1 MSLYLPPELSWLGW
15 IAGGAWPE
23 GDEDKAWAVSDAY
36 KNAAAA
42 LRTVIP
48 DIEDAKRTAVAA
60 YPEGTGGENIA
71 EMFDLMLEG
80 DQSMETLAH
89 YMEQISDAAFDFGT
103 QIEAAKLMTIL
114 SLVAL
119 AIEIAWAWVFPPT
132 AAAVQAA
139 EEVATQSIVRILAR
153 QLQQRITAKVVQIFG
168 EKFAGL
174 AKNWILKI
182 IEAALISGGLDAAVQ
197 LGQMAKGHR
206 KHFDWKEFGA
216 SVGSA
221 GLGAPFGRIGANFL
235 NKQTTKFL
243 GDKLKNPWVRAGNG
257 AIVGMGSG
265 IVEYGF
271 GSVGAAMITGDW
283 AGTFGNGPGW
293 VGGAA
298 RGGITGGV
306 KGYRGINRPD
316 NKSFEID
323 FHAPKD
329 GSANIPKKPGFSFDP
344 GKLENN
350 GSRNGGGGENIP
362 IQDRP
367 GVSNGG
373 RGENGSTHP
382 AGWTENNGSGG
393 RQNPFADGFSRN
405 EPGGNENSGS
415 TRQPPSVTPSNYN
428 GNRSGGP
435 SDSGRNSQTQPA
447 NGSKA
452 VGPKG
457 DSRSQGPRSTFGGS
471 DRTAS
476 QAPPNSTGSS
486 GNSNA
491 ATGSRTG
498 TSNPFGDSRASSVHS
513 GSSDRPA
520 GISGQ
525 GRDGQPSTQPA
536 PGRDGSVQFQRQPGS
551 PPPGDGVQTSSHS
564 KAPETNPATGQSRS
578 PAPVSEA
585 GSNKSVT
592 PPRSSAA
599 SETSSV
605 APSRSSEA
613 GPVPPGRSAGPEGGP
628 EGGPVTPGRSGGPE
642 TGPVPPGRSAGPEG
656 GPVTPG
662 RSGGPEAGPVPPGRS
677 AGPEAGSVAPP
688 RSSAASDAG
697 TGQPPRAA
705 SVSEVSSS
713 QPSRRPVGLNLDGQQ
728 QHPPVSDNA
737 KQTRHPGPNPGP
749 GDEPPVR
756 RVPASAS
763 DAGNL
768 PPSRQRPP
776 ESNASGITPHR
787 PEGDRP
793 SPRGS
798 VPQEQH
804 SVPRGHDDAGSD
816 GRGGR
821 IPEGEADHPNWT
833 RTKDGETLI
842 TSPDGTEHFVD
853 KHGNIFIGRSKDP
866 ELIMIRPDL
875 SFEWVPNNG
884 KHVAP
889 EPDPQTHTPGR
900 PEDFSFRRDDG
911 TEHTLLD
918 DGSVQTKSWDNSI
931 TIVKRDGGA
940 ELRSHWDERTHFDPN
955 GTAVHTAPGDPAIVT
970 RPDNTVHI
978 VPNDKM
984 GWQRDGDGNLVITSP
999 DGTKHKID
1007 GDGNITV
1014 GRDGDPQ
1021 LMKIGADNAI
1031 VFVGPDS
1038 TGPAARSGGTAE
1050 KGVAEKGIA
1059 AKVFGGGIAERIF
1072 GGKSTAEKGTGV
1084 QSPTFTRPDQVS
1096 HTVLDGGTVQTKSP
1110 DGWTTTVKRN
1120 GATEFESPTGD
1131 KTVFKADN
1139 TVVESG
1145 PGKPTVITGPGATK
1159 QTVEHNNNV
1168 TVELPDNTRHTAF
1181 EATNVPGSGRTEH
1194 PDHTVIHYDVKDTL
1208 KIGWRDRLGG
1218 FDQEGPH
1225 KPGIYHMDRPDG
1237 IGLESTPKG
1246 IKVFGSDDKV
1256 YERGPRGSV
1265 HITEPNGRTET
1276 RSMKEPIDLG
1286 NGATLERTPNGF
1298 RVRHADDT
1306 VSEIGPNGASF
1317 TDTDGVAR
1325 GVRRDGTV
1333 FVNDPKNDVHEI
1345 RGDGAVRVTAE
1356 DGTSWGSRPDGTS
1369 WTVDDK
1375 NKVHVTDRDGNEA
1388 APTERK
1394 SPTVDGADLT
1404 AKPRP
1409 RQVRED
1415 DPLPGGYQAPRGP
1428 TTEYFIPPGTD
1439 KENVPPELHYVDPPD
1454 DDDWDPPDRDYWGPP
1469 DRDNWGPDQDN
1480 WGPPDQDQWGPPNP
1494 YVQDQSGP
1502 GPGGA
1507 GSSNAV
1513 PYDRN
1518 PGPGNSGNGGGNSG
1532 GPGTSGGPRNSGGPG
1547 NGGDSYGGRNTGGG
1561 PGPNDGG
1568 GSGDGRDS
1576 SGNDRTPPPEDRR
1589 PPPPPPPQLD
1599 PEMLSKML
1607 QNLHGAGDM
1616 PSPDT
1621 DGASSNEE
1629 GADQGTNGQD
1639 EPSPDFLS
1647 LGPGGGLS
1655 GGANAAAPPDLSALR
1670 GALDQLGRS
1679 GPGGSGAAGSGTDGS
1694 GSGASGQENA
1704 TNQPGSANRPGA
1716 GSHSGTQDSVPPQR
1730 PGTPNQ
1736 QGGSESDRPGSQ
1748 RDADGQQR
1756 DPKNTDGGNNADAP
1770 RQGAQPGDRSGT
1782 SGSENQSGTP
1792 GSGDR
1797 SGAQGPG
1804 EQLGVGNNADAPGA
1818 EKNSDGTDPSGRT
1831 DTGDRSGTPGS
1842 GDRSG
1847 TQGSD
1852 GHSGT
1857 PGSGDHSGTLGSDG
1871 KSGTPGSGDHSGTHG
1886 PDGQAKIPEQ
1896 HGNSASGQDGTQSSV
1911 PGRPPMSAMQDGHP
1925 SSGLSSPAGAPPTPG
1940 APAAAAPPP
1949 GGPPGSPKSKER
1961 KPRKKNDKQRKPP
1974 KPFLLPSPF
1983 DAPEQRAGP
1992 DESTD
1997 DAPFTL
2003 DASSSV
2009 TEPVID
2015 RRTTTQTTRST
2026 TDG

>member
-1 MSLYLPPELSWLGW
+1 MSLYLPPELRWLGW

-71 EMFDLMLEG
+71 EMFDLMLKG

-139 EEVATQSIVRILAR
+139 EEVATQSIVRTLAR

-168 EKFAGL
+168 EKFAGF

-243 GDKLKNPWVRAGNG
+243 GDRLKNPWVRAGNG

-265 IVEYGF
+265 VIEYGF

-283 AGTFGNGPGW
+283 AGTFGNGAGW

-323 FHAPKD
+323 FHVLKD
-329 GSANIPKKPGFSFDP
+329 GSANIPKRGGFSFDP
-344 GKLENN
+344 GKLEPN

-367 GVSNGG
+367 GGSNGG

-382 AGWTENNGSGG
+382 AGWTENNGAGG
-393 RQNPFADGFSRN
+393 RRNPFADGFSRN

-435 SDSGRNSQTQPA
+435 SDSGRNGQTQPA

-452 VGPKG
+452 VGPNG
-457 DSRSQGPRSTFGGS
+457 DSRSQGPRSAFGGS
-471 DRTAS
+471 DRS
-476 QAPPNSTGSS
+476 GYQAPPNSTASS

-498 TSNPFGDSRASSVHS
+498 ASNPFGDSRASSVHS

-520 GISGQ
+520 GGSGLT
-525 GRDGQPSTQPA
+525 RDGQPSTQPA
-536 PGRDGSVQFQRQPGS
+536 PGRDGSVQFQRQPG
-551 PPPGDGVQTSSHS
+551 PPAPGDGIQTSSHS
-564 KAPETNPATGQSRS
+564 KTPETNPATGQSRS
-578 PAPVSEA
+578 PGPVSDA
-585 GSNKSVT
+585 GSNKSVA

-599 SETSSV
+599 SDTGSV
-605 APSRSSEA
+605 TPSRSSET
-613 GPVPPGRSAGPEGGP
+613 GPVPPGRSAGPEG
-628 EGGPVTPGRSGGPE
+628 
-642 TGPVPPGRSAGPEG
+642 GPVPPGRSAGPEG

-662 RSGGPEAGPVPPGRS
+662 RS
-677 AGPEAGSVAPP
+677 AGPEAGSVASP
-688 RSSAASDAG
+688 RSSAVSEAG
-697 TGQPPRAA
+697 TGQPSRAA

-713 QPSRRPVGLNLDGQQ
+713 QPSRRPGGLNLDGQQ

-737 KQTRHPGPNPGP
+737 KQMRHPGPNPGP

-756 RVPASAS
+756 RVPASGS
-763 DAGNL
+763 DASAL

-776 ESNASGITPHR
+776 EANASGITPHR

-798 VPQEQH
+798 VPQDQH
-804 SVPRGHDDAGSD
+804 PVPRGHDDAGSD

-821 IPEGEADHPNWT
+821 ILEGEADHPNWT
-833 RTKDGETLI
+833 RTKDGDALI
-842 TSPDGTEHFVD
+842 TSPDDTKHLVD
-853 KHGNIFIGRSKDP
+853 KNENVFIWRTGDP
-866 ELIMIRPDL
+866 TVVMIRPDRSVEYL
-875 SFEWVPNNG
+875 PKPHDGEFP
-884 KHVAP
+884 VAP
-889 EPDPQTHTPGR
+889 PAPRTDTPSGGGR
-900 PEDFSFRRDDG
+900 REEFVIDRGDG
-911 TEHTLLD
+911 TQHTLLED
-918 DGSVQTKSWDNSI
+918 NSVQTKSGDNSI
-931 TIVKRDGGA
+931 TIVKRNGGA
-940 ELRSHWDERTHFDPN
+940 ELRSPWDERTQFDPN
-955 GTAVHTAPGDPAIVT
+955 GTAVHTGPGDPVIVT
-970 RPDNTVHI
+970 KPDNTVHI

-984 GWQRDGDGNLVITSP
+984 GWHHDGDGNFVITSP
-999 DGTKHKID
+999 DGTKHEID

-1021 LMKIGADNAI
+1021 HLKIGADNAI
-1031 VFVGPDS
+1031 VFVSPDS
-1038 TGPAARSGGTAE
+1038 AGPAAHSGGTAD
-1050 KGVAEKGIA
+1050 KGAGDKGA
-1059 AKVFGGGIAERIF
+1059 ADKGT
-1072 GGKSTAEKGTGV
+1072 GGKGAGEKGTGV

-1096 HTVLDGGTVQTKSP
+1096 HTVLDGGGVQTKSP
-1110 DGWTTTVKRN
+1110 DGWTTTIKRN
-1120 GATEFESPTGD
+1120 GTTEFESPTGD
-1131 KTVFKADN
+1131 KTVFKADK

-1145 PGKPTVITGPGATK
+1145 PGKPTVITGPSGTK

-1168 TVELPDNTRHTAF
+1168 TVELPDNTRHTVF

-1225 KPGIYHMDRPDG
+1225 KPGIYHMERPDG

-1246 IKVFGSDDKV
+1246 VKVFGSDDKV

-1286 NGATLERTPNGF
+1286 NRATLERTPNGF
-1298 RVRHADDT
+1298 QVNHADNT
-1306 VSEIGPNGASF
+1306 TSEIGPNGASF
-1317 TDTDGVAR
+1317 TDGNGVAR

-1333 FVNDPKNDVHEI
+1333 FVNDPKNDTHEI

-1356 DGTSWGSRPDGTS
+1356 DGTSWGSRPDATS

-1375 NKVHVTDRDGNEA
+1375 NKVHVTDQDGNEA
-1388 APTERK
+1388 APADRK
-1394 SPTVDGADLT
+1394 RPTVDGEDLST
-1404 AKPRP
+1404 NPRP
-1409 RQVRED
+1409 RQVKED
-1415 DPLPGGYQAPRGP
+1415 DPLPGGYTAPPGP
-1428 TTEYFIPPGTD
+1428 RAEDFIPPGSE
-1439 KENVPPELHYVDPPD
+1439 KEDVPPDLFNLDPPD
-1454 DDDWDPPDRDYWGPP
+1454 RDNDDWDPPDRNYWGPP
-1469 DRDNWGPDQDN
+1469 DQDNWDPDQDNWDPDQDN

-1494 YVQDQSGP
+1494 YVHDQSGP
-1502 GPGGA
+1502 GPRGG
-1507 GSSNAV
+1507 GSSNAG
-1513 PYDRN
+1513 PYERN
-1518 PGPGNSGNGGGNSG
+1518 PGPGNSGNGVGNSG
-1532 GPGTSGGPRNSGGPG
+1532 GPGNSGGYRNSGGLG
-1547 NGGDSYGGRNTGGG
+1547 NGGDSNGGRSTGGG
-1561 PGPNDGG
+1561 PGPGPHDGG
-1568 GSGDGRDS
+1568 GSGDGRGS

-1607 QNLHGAGDM
+1607 HNLHGASDV

-1629 GADQGTNGQD
+1629 GTDQGSNGQD
-1639 EPSPDFLS
+1639 EPSPDFLR
-1647 LGPGGGLS
+1647 LGPGSGLS
-1655 GGANAAAPPDLSALR
+1655 DGANASTPPDLSALR

-1679 GPGGSGAAGSGTDGS
+1679 GPGGSGAAGSGTGGS
-1694 GSGASGQENA
+1694 GSGAFGQENA

-1716 GSHSGTQDSVPPQR
+1716 GSHSGTQDSVAPQR

-1736 QGGSESDRPGSQ
+1736 QGGSESDRSGSQ
-1748 RDADGQQR
+1748 RDTDAQQQR
-1756 DPKNTDGGNNADAP
+1756 DPNNPDGRNNADMP
-1770 RQGAQPGDRSGT
+1770 RQGAQPGDRSGAP
-1782 SGSENQSGTP
+1782 GSENHSGTT
-1792 GSGDR
+1792 GSDDR
-1797 SGAQGPG
+1797 SGARGPG
-1804 EQLGVGNNADAPGA
+1804 EHPGVGDNADAPGA
-1818 EKNSDGTDPSGRT
+1818 EKNSDAADPSGRT
-1831 DTGDRSGTPGS
+1831 DTGDRSGTPGA
-1842 GDRSG
+1842 GDHSG
-1847 TQGSD
+1847 TRGSD

-1857 PGSGDHSGTLGSDG
+1857 PGSGDRSGAPGSDG
-1871 KSGTPGSGDHSGTHG
+1871 HSGTPGSGDQTRG
-1886 PDGQAKIPEQ
+1886 PDGQSRIPEQ
-1896 HGNSASGQDGTQSSV
+1896 HGNSALGRDGSQSTM
-1911 PGRPPMSAMQDGHP
+1911 PGRPPMSPMQDGHP
-1925 SSGLSSPAGAPPTPG
+1925 ASGLSSPAGAPPSPG
-1940 APAAAAPPP
+1940 APAAAVPPP
-1949 GGPPGSPKSKER
+1949 GGLPGSPKKQER

-1997 DAPFTL
+1997 DVPFAVE
-2003 DASSSV
+2003 ASSSV

-2015 RRTTTQTTRST
+2015 RRTNTQTTRST